1 MPKNNL
7 KMSVT
12 LLSQFDPNL
21 QRIYHT
27 CFEDTYYFN
36 SNLLLNAKNC
46 HTWSRSLSCRIV
58 LKLHFQLFNSVDIFS
73 QWMAI
78 SQVMSKRKRFN
89 GWHAKS
95 WLLNCCFLS
104 AKQRVSLIKFA
115 KLKWAT
121 EEIIMTLWYGP
132 WGIILTHNPIEN
144 HNKTDMC
151 WAG

>member
-1 MPKNNL
+1 MLIKKMPKNNL

-21 QRIYHT
+21 QRIYYT

-36 SNLLLNAKNC
+36 SNLLLNSKKLPRVWNRLIHGAGVS
-46 HTWSRSLSCRIV
+46 HVGLFWSYTFNYSITLIYFLSGW
-58 LKLHFQLFNSVDIFS
+58 LF
-73 QWMAI
+73 
-78 SQVMSKRKRFN
+78 
-89 GWHAKS
+89 HKS
-95 WLLNCCFLS
+95 W

-121 EEIIMTLWYGP
+121 EEKIMTLWYGP
-132 WGIILTHNPIEN
+132 WGIILTHDPIEN